1 MLVYSTKTDIINYHI
16 KKIDINTPPW
26 HTISYSECN
35 NNIHLSE
42 KYIRKKTF
50 IYFVIVKK
58 QSLTDYM
65 IIVNSF
71 LKK

>member
-35 NNIHLSE
+35 NNIHLIDIPSLAWNH
-42 KYIRKKTF
+42 IDFLVAWSFFKK
-50 IYFVIVKK
+50 
-58 QSLTDYM
+58 
-65 IIVNSF
+65 
-71 LKK
+71 